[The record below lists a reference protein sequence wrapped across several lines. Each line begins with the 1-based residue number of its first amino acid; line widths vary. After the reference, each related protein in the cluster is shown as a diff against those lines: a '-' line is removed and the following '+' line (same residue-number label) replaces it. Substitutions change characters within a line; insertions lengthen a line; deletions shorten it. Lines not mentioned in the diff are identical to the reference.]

1 MGLFKL
7 LKFKV
12 LSGWSKN
19 SNKSGLL
26 PQKARIE
33 KQFVHIRTGE
43 LIINSDLNIRK
54 YKRNKTVDSF
64 GDSYESAYRRKEVSI
79 LSFVVNADI
88 YNSASKFIEML
99 VKKLKRYN
107 IPKLGH
113 IWVRDVGEIKFEKH
127 FHILVSIPR
136 IESDIFNKLFHCG
149 VEKKYKVEFMKT
161 KRGLRN
167 YLKKK
172 ELFGIKGQRTYGR
185 SRLFKKPV
193 NTE

>member
-12 LSGWSKN
+12 LSEWSMN
-19 SNKSGLL
+19 SNKSGHL
-26 PQKARIE
+26 PQKAKFQKE
-33 KQFVHIRTGE
+33 FVHIGTGE
-43 LIINSDLNIRK
+43 VFINSDLNIRK

-64 GDSYESAYRRKEVSI
+64 GDSYELAYRKNQVSI
-79 LSFVVNADI
+79 LSFVVNDDM

-113 IWVRDVGEIKFEKH
+113 LWVRDVGEIKFKKH
-127 FHILVSIPR
+127 FHILVALPR
-136 IESDIFNKLFHCG
+136 IESDIFNKLFNCG
-149 VEKKYKVEFMKT
+149 GEKKYKVEFMKT

-193 NTE
+193 YTE